1 MRKIDIYTLNMQAR
15 QNHCNF

>member
-1 MRKIDIYTLNMQAR
+1 MQVR

>member
-1 MRKIDIYTLNMQAR
+1 MQAR